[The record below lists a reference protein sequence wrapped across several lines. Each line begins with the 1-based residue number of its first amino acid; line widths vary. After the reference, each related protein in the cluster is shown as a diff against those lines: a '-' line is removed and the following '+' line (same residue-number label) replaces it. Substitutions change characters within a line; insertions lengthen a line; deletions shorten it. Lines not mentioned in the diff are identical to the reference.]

1 MDVVGVALQR
11 GAGPRQLRVLVR
23 KFQEIL
29 HDGPAFRTI
38 IAEQRRGSAQMHFFN
53 GCKSRQTERLSRD
66 DDDQRRSAAAKA
78 NANPR

>member
-1 MDVVGVALQR
+1 MALQR
-11 GAGPRQLRVLVR
+11 GAGPAASAGSGAQ
-23 KFQEIL
+23 FQEIL

-66 DDDQRRSAAAKA
+66 DDDKGERGSKA